1 MRFILLALFF
11 TLTLYAKR
19 SDSCY
24 TVQLQSMPYSDTN
37 VKTLQAKSFPAECSV
52 MRISNTLTVRCGC
65 YDKYNAVKEKLPK
78 YKPHYKYA
86 YIATSYKYRFNKKSS
101 SKTKLSQ
108 PSHKAYSNN
117 EELKLML
124 QAFLYSNDLE
134 HAYETAKIGYKKHPN
149 SIYWNQKMAEI
160 CKWSGRSSESI
171 KYMKFLYFKSHD
183 KKLAK
188 EIIDF
193 GLGTYQ
199 YEQLKELV
207 TQEVR
212 RNPSKEN
219 IEMMAYVYSQIG
231 EPQEAAQL
239 LKQFYKKDNT
249 HPEYL
254 DKALQ
259 IYIQS
264 GNLDAAQNIVNII
277 EKRNLYSHHNIKLI
291 AYYYYTKRK
300 VEDSFIALTKL
311 TDTKEYDK
319 QYLQLL
325 SDLGW
330 YLEHFKE
337 ASNASLALIEHNDG
351 RLVDYE
357 RVIAYNKQKDKNLT
371 AKVTLQAYNKYHL
384 SYLFYLF
391 ANEMIREKDI
401 KALQEA
407 IVEIDRQK
415 NTALQSDA
423 HYWLIKAL
431 LYHRLGKQELSKEAI
446 QRATALAPS
455 SFEVQFTALG
465 YYQDFEMYDA
475 LRQELAVLS
484 TNPNLP
490 HQFYFAMASFAFAAH
505 DVNLANY
512 YMQELIA
519 KRHSI
524 IKSTAFKFLQ
534 AEIHNAKNNHNAAR
548 EIIEEI
554 AKELRQQAD
563 KNPNLLHNNQ
573 YLYNLLRAEMQ
584 LLSADDFAKKLA
596 AAKPYLSKAYY
607 DDLNYSFALKT
618 NSLERAHKIYT
629 HTQHKAIW
637 LQFSDALNRQ
647 NHSQIENLLAS
658 YLYTL
663 ASDDAAYGAQQDGQ
677 TALAQ
682 SMSYTSLEHNDDN
695 QNAYVSLL
703 DLVKQRTN
711 IGSVKT
717 AYYLRDPLLRK
728 YVALH
733 NSNYLSRSY
742 YILSDLNYYRN
753 SDLDKNILRKLPDD
767 TLEFNLGLK
776 KLFDKGELI
785 LVGGY
790 TNSMESYLFYSLA
803 GKYRLTKELTISGGF
818 YKNIKT
824 DESTQL
830 LLGGKKDKLELS
842 ATYQILHSTAFDVLY
857 EHNNYNSQDDV
868 ALGSGEYMRVNLSR
882 QIRNGYPDMRLAL
895 FSDGA
900 FYDEKAG
907 THGVIDKLQS
917 PRTQVLPNN
926 FMNFGIDFAYGMQN
940 SDIYTRVWRPYFE
953 VSSYYNTDLAA
964 FSYGFNAGY
973 GGKLFS
979 QDHLVI
985 GTSYTNSVNG
995 IGGSIF
1001 ELFLNYKFLYT
1012 H

>member
-1 MRFILLALFF
+1 MRFILF
-11 TLTLYAKR
+11 TLLLTLVLYAKR
-19 SDSCY
+19 SETCY
-24 TVQLQSMPYSDTN
+24 TVQLQSMPYSDAN
-37 VKTLQAKSFPAECSV
+37 LKSLQSKNYPTECSLQHIV
-52 MRISNTLTVRCGC
+52 NSITVRCGC
-65 YDKYNAVKEKLPK
+65 YDGYSAAKKELQK
-78 YKPHYKYA
+78 YKKQYKYA
-86 YIATSYKYRFNKKSS
+86 YIATSYTYRFNKKTPCEKEL
-101 SKTKLSQ
+101 SKPEDKEYNSD
-108 PSHKAYSNN
+108 

-134 HAYETAKIGYKKHPN
+134 HAYQTAKLGYKKNPN

-160 CKWSGRSSESI
+160 CKWSGRSSESL
-171 KYMKFLYFKSHD
+171 KYMKFLYFKNHD
-183 KKLAK
+183 QKLAK

-207 TQEVR
+207 TQEVKH
-212 RNPSKEN
+212 NPSKKN

-231 EPQEAAQL
+231 EPEKAAQL
-239 LKQFYKKDNT
+239 LEKFYKNDNI

-259 IYIQS
+259 IYMQS
-264 GNLDAAQNIVNII
+264 GDLEAAKNIVNII
-277 EKRNLYSHHNIKLI
+277 EQKNLYSHHNVKLI
-291 AYYYYTKRK
+291 AYYYYTKGK
-300 VEDSFIALTKL
+300 VEKSFQALTKI
-311 TDTKEYDK
+311 TNTKEYDK
-319 QYLQLL
+319 QYFQLL

-330 YLEHFKE
+330 YLEHFKK
-337 ASNASLALIEHNDG
+337 ASSASLALIYHNDG
-351 RLVDYE
+351 RFVDYE
-357 RVIAYNKQKDKNLT
+357 RVIAYNKQKDKKLA
-371 AKVTLQAYNKYHL
+371 AKITLQAYNKYHL

-391 ANEMIREKDI
+391 ANEMIRENDI
-401 KALQEA
+401 KTLQNA
-407 IVEIDRQK
+407 IAEIEK
-415 NTALQSDA
+415 EKETPLQRDA
-423 HYWLIKAL
+423 HYWLLKAM
-431 LYHRLGKQELSKEAI
+431 LYHKTGEEALAKEAI
-446 QRATALAPS
+446 QKAISLKPNSLEIRFSALS
-455 SFEVQFTALG
+455 

-475 LRQELAVLS
+475 LRQELVKLS
-484 TNPNLP
+484 TDITLP
-490 HQFYFAMASFAFAAH
+490 HEFYFAMASYALVAH
-505 DVNLANY
+505 DINLANY
-512 YMQELIA
+512 YMQTLITQ
-519 KRHSI
+519 KNKIVHT
-524 IKSTAFKFLQ
+524 TAFKFLQ
-534 AEIHNAKNNHNAAR
+534 ADIYNAKNNHNASR
-548 EIIEEI
+548 QIIEQIVKELQVKRANNPDL
-554 AKELRQQAD
+554 AKES
-563 KNPNLLHNNQ
+563 Q

-584 LLSADDFAKKLA
+584 LLTSDDFSKKLQE
-596 AAKPYLSKAYY
+596 AKPYLSKAYY
-607 DDLNYSFALKT
+607 DDLRYSLALKN
-618 NSLERAHKIYT
+618 NSLEKANEIYQQT
-629 HTQHKAIW
+629 PHKAIW
-637 LQFSDALNRQ
+637 LRFSNALNEQ
-647 NHSQIENLLAS
+647 NHSQIENLLAH

-663 ASDDAAYGAQQDGQ
+663 ASDDAAYAAQQDGQ
-677 TALAQ
+677 IALAQ
-682 SMSYTSLEHNDDN
+682 SMSYTSLEHNDEN
-695 QNAYVSLL
+695 QNAYISLL

-711 IGSVKT
+711 LSSVKT

-733 NSNYLSRSY
+733 NSNYLSKSY
-742 YILSDLNYYRN
+742 YLLSDLNYYRN
-753 SDLDKNILRKLPDD
+753 SDLDKNILRKVPDD
-767 TLEFNLGLK
+767 TIEFNLGVK
-776 KLFDKGELI
+776 KVFDKGELT
-785 LVGGY
+785 LMSGY
-790 TNSMESYLFYSLA
+790 ANSMDSYLLYSLA
-803 GKYRLTKELTISGGF
+803 GTYRLTKELTIGGGF

-842 ATYQILHSTAFDVLY
+842 ATYQILNSTAFDILY

-868 ALGSGEYMRVNLSR
+868 ALGSGEYMRVNLSH

-900 FYDEKAG
+900 FYDEKEG

-917 PRTQVLPNN
+917 PRAQVLPNN

-973 GGKLFS
+973 GGKVYS